1 MASCVRGVASL
12 ITRRGVGAGMPRL
25 SSWCTAS
32 ARAGAAAI
40 RLRGVRPVLCT
51 AGERRMA
58 VMANPA
64 FDSVVYAENDT
75 QVGGPAPLFT
85 APALV
90 DGDIKQVRLDVG
102 SCRCL
107 RTP

>member
-1 MASCVRGVASL
+1 
-12 ITRRGVGAGMPRL
+12 
-25 SSWCTAS
+25 
-32 ARAGAAAI
+32 
-40 RLRGVRPVLCT
+40 
-51 AGERRMA
+51 MA